1 MINSNMAVGSLLK
14 KYEGGLAFNEIEA
27 YTSKARTWYFNEL
40 KNMQVNRQKLL
51 KDSETVKKSRVLPGR
66 MFMFFYDPKHK
77 ATLPYYD
84 RFPLILMVESASP
97 KKGFY
102 GLNFHY
108 LDYRKRAILLS
119 RLLKYANNKKYD
131 ETTRLRL
138 SYKLLKNASRLA
150 AFKPCFKHYLP
161 SQIKSHIKL
170 VPAEY
175 WETALFFPSEQFKK
189 ETKATVFSKSRGMI

>member
-1 MINSNMAVGSLLK
+1 MAKSLLK
-14 KYEGGLAFNEIEA
+14 KFEGGLSYNEISKF
-27 YTSKARTWYFNEL
+27 TSKARTWYINEL
-40 KNMQVNRQKLL
+40 KSMKVNRQALL
-51 KDSETVKKSRVLPGR
+51 RDSEVIKKNRFLPGR

-84 RFPLILMVESASP
+84 QFPLILAVEKVKGHP
-97 KKGFY
+97 GFY

-119 RLLKYANNKKYD
+119 RLLQYSNNKKYD
-131 ETTRLRL
+131 ESTRLKL
-138 SYKLLKNASRLA
+138 SYKLLKSASKLE

-161 SQIKSHIKL
+161 GQIQGQIKM

-175 WETALFFPSEQFKK
+175 WETALFFPSEQFKGAAK
-189 ETKATVFSKSRGMI
+189 NSVFSDSRSKI

>member
-1 MINSNMAVGSLLK
+1 MAVGSLLK

-40 KNMQVNRQKLL
+40 KNMRVNREKLL
-51 KDSETVKKSRVLPGR
+51 RDSETVKKSRVLPGR

-161 SQIKSHIKL
+161 SQIKSQIKL